1 MNTVL
6 NRLRGWLF
14 LPADKA
20 NHVIWGAVLFL
31 IGSRGAALLG
41 QPRAVS
47 MIAGLSLAAVI
58 AVAWEAANHKVDPE
72 NPFSPGDVLAGLAG
86 ASLGLLAGLPIR

>member
-1 MNTVL
+1 MNVIL
-6 NRLRGWLF
+6 NKLRAWLY

-20 NHVIWGAVLFL
+20 NHAVWGAVLYL
-31 IGSRGAALLG
+31 IGSRGADLLG
-41 QPRAVS
+41 HPRAVS
-47 MIAGLSLAAVI
+47 MIAGMTLAAVV

-86 ASLGLLAGLPIR
+86 ASLGMLASLPIR